1 MAEGFAFKHNIG
13 QFRSMVRIV
22 QSIMHTRI
30 HDRYEADMLG
40 HTISDFVLC
49 NWGTV
54 SQEFGDGASD
64 ELEIVERVA
73 RIVLRQLESS

>member
-1 MAEGFAFKHNIG
+1 MVEGFTCKHNVG
-13 QFRSMVRIV
+13 RFRSMVRTV

-30 HDRYEADMLG
+30 HDRNEADMLG

-54 SQEFGDGASD
+54 SHEFGDGASD

-73 RIVLRQLESS
+73 RIVLRELEPS

>member
-1 MAEGFAFKHNIG
+1 
-13 QFRSMVRIV
+13 MVRIV